1 MCELSEKIQAS
12 ELEVMRVLWKKG
24 EPMALMDIRR
34 ELAEKRGWEDSTV
47 KTLLRRL
54 CEKKAVELKSRGM
67 YAALV
72 TEAEYRRWSM
82 KNYLGKMFDGS
93 AKKLVASLVSDGEL
107 SEEDFAE
114 LYELL
119 NGGKKNG

>member
-24 EPMALMDIRR
+24 EPMALIDIRR
-34 ELAEKRGWEDSTV
+34 ELAERRSWEDSTV

-54 CEKKAVELKSRGM
+54 CEKKVVELKSRGM
-67 YAALV
+67 YSALV

-82 KNYLGKMFDGS
+82 KSYLGKMFDGS
-93 AKKLVASLVSDGEL
+93 AKKLVATLVSDGEL

-114 LYELL
+114 LYEVL
-119 NGGKKNG
+119 NGGKRNE

>member
-1 MCELSEKIQAS
+1 MCKLLEKIQAS
-12 ELEVMRVLWKKG
+12 ELEVMRVLWERG
-24 EPMALMDIRR
+24 EPMALIDIRR
-34 ELAEKRGWEDSTV
+34 ELSEKRGWEDSTV

-54 CEKKAVELKSRGM
+54 CEKNAVELKSRGM

-107 SEEDFAE
+107 NEEDFAE

-119 NGGKKNG
+119 NGGKKNE